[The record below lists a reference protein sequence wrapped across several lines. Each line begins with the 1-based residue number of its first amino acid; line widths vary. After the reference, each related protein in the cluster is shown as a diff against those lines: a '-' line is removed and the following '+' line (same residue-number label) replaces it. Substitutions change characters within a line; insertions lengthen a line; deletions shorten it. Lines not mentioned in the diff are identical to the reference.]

1 MSQGDPKNSSAQK
14 RNANARP
21 KAKQSQRVLQSSAW
35 LQKPDALNLLVN
47 TTLALIPLHDLDRVD
62 TGDDLSTE
70 AAYASLVPTAL
81 GLISACDRAIQHAL
95 AELPGEIASETNAQE
110 SAQHLLASIQLKD
123 QQAQARFPHTLTF
136 AQGRN
141 LLTGQDRNDRG
152 MPILEEILRKDYE
165 SNPRY
170 PTKPLPQ
177 DADTNQ
183 PHSLNLFVSSELK
196 HYRAQGFHPWSLEHL
211 LQFAPDD
218 VRNPLT

>member
-1 MSQGDPKNSSAQK
+1 MSRFRPWAKVCKRRSKSA
-14 RNANARP
+14 A
-21 KAKQSQRVLQSSAW
+21 
-35 LQKPDALNLLVN
+35 ALFDRR
-47 TTLALIPLHDLDRVD
+47 LH
-62 TGDDLSTE
+62 
-70 AAYASLVPTAL
+70 
-81 GLISACDRAIQHAL
+81 
-95 AELPGEIASETNAQE
+95 
-110 SAQHLLASIQLKD
+110 
-123 QQAQARFPHTLTF
+123 TF

-196 HYRAQGFHPWSLEHL
+196 HYRAQGFHPWNLEHL

-218 VRNPLT
+218 VRNQLT